1 MPKAPA
7 IVLSSGGLHSLVIA
21 GLASREYRVGLLH
34 FKDGRASAKQAA
46 DAFDRQVAHF
56 KPLRHWSIDA
66 SYFRHMSLP
75 PEAAGLVT
83 STGSDAQAALVPL
96 RDLQFLAIAAGFAQQ
111 FRASVI
117 LWGVQYEQRAAD
129 ALARSVEVVHVVNQL
144 LELMAPESPILVKTP
159 LMGLEDQ
166 QVIELGYQIGLP
178 FNLCWSCQLPNNE
191 NPCMSCPACARRTRA
206 FRAAQLADPLVVKR
220 NP

>member
-7 IVLSSGGLHSLVIA
+7 IVLSSGGLHSLVSA

-34 FKDGRASAKQAA
+34 LKDGRASAKQAA

-56 KPLRHWSIDA
+56 KPLRSWSIDT

-75 PEAAGLVT
+75 PEAAGLVS

-96 RDLQFLAIAAGFAQQ
+96 RELQLLAIAAGFAQQ
-111 FRASVI
+111 LRASVI
-117 LWGVQYEQRAAD
+117 FWGIQYEQRAAD

-144 LELMAPESPILVKTP
+144 LELMAPENPILVKTP

-178 FNLCWSCQLPNNE
+178 FNLSWSCQLPNNE
-191 NPCMSCPACARRTRA
+191 TPCMSCPACARRTRA
-206 FRAAQLADPLVVKR
+206 FRAAQLVDPLVAKK
-220 NP
+220 